1 MTNRQRQ
8 RRQYTWRGAAIA
20 LLLFIFWV
28 LASSYATH
36 LTQ

>member
-1 MTNRQRQ
+1 MNDRQHQ

-20 LLLFIFWV
+20 LLLFTLWV
-28 LASSYATH
+28 LASSYVTQ